1 MQVKLIASNY
11 QNGCNGKAKFST
23 TINDHQKVT
32 NFYQDSDT
40 RGNYCWLNCV
50 YDTKYSAI
58 KFGGYTSGASLPE
71 HIIVNSIEFQI
82 RTELTYS
89 LGKTY
94 FRLRTT
100 NNRIIAESSYDSGSQ
115 AGTSHKKFYLSVAED
130 IAKELTREDLDN
142 MYFEFETIGT
152 IKNSGH
158 IFSLYGSDITVDYT
172 EVYETV
178 LVPKAFTPSFKCQGT
193 NQTPGTPG
201 TMIADDLN
209 IGGIY
214 LSPDGYRDGQF
225 YNFDYSNFSRYC
237 PIRKAYIKFKVSI
250 GTGVEDALYAIYAG
264 NNRLAIFQPTVQENT
279 IQTYTINLPNG
290 LAYEWI
296 KDLKFVMQG
305 KSNRESTVA
314 LAFKGIE
321 LHILHDALQYKGK
334 MATGHATNYI
344 HLKYDLE
351 SETSGF
357 QKLEDVSNFLSP
369 VGTSGSCLTLLN
381 GGQDY
386 GNIDLT
392 EFTFSGIPSD
402 VVFEDVIIDRI
413 DIRTQYRCTWAASL
427 LNLRWM
433 IMLDD
438 TVLVT
443 FNDIPAKTDVKYSKH
458 FVGQGLRITSA
469 DLPRLRI
476 RFNGKVDN
484 NQNRPLWHH
493 GLSIDLYAGDSL
505 PETDEPTIVE
515 TAVKGDYSKGPN
527 VLFPSE
533 NIKPNNN
540 PEDTGYVGNLY
551 NDDLNDY
558 AEFTYTPTDAPAE
571 PMPGERPYE
580 AVIIASP
587 TLSSLGIPSDANI
600 TRIILTEEGY
610 VHTDSSGA
618 EAELGLYINNNS
630 YGKMPFENSTDFK
643 KNVFDSGEISIPKL
657 AIKGDTPT
665 FQIRWYSLD
674 ADFTYRVRYL
684 LWDITYEVGGL
695 SFKLQLAQGNIDK
708 IKVGSQDAM
717 ALYIGEGKI
726 I

>member
-11 QNGCNGKAKFST
+11 QNGCNGRAKFQVST
-23 TINDHQKVT
+23 SDNQKVT
-32 NFYQDSDT
+32 NFYQNSDT
-40 RGNYCWLNCV
+40 RQGYCWLNCV

-58 KFGGYTSGASLPE
+58 KFGGYTSGVSLPE
-71 HIIVNSIEFQI
+71 HVIVNSINFQI
-82 RTELTYS
+82 RAELYHT

-100 NNRIIAESSYDSGSQ
+100 NNRIIAETSYNSGSE
-115 AGTSHKKFYLSVAED
+115 AGTSYKKFYLSVAED

-152 IKNSGH
+152 VKNSGH

-178 LVPKAFTPSFKCQGT
+178 LIPKSFTPSFKCQST

-214 LSPDGYRDGQF
+214 LSSDGYRDGQF
-225 YNFDYSNFSRYC
+225 YNFDYSNFSRFY
-237 PIRKAYIKFKVSI
+237 PIRKAYVKFKVSI

-305 KSNRESTVA
+305 KSNREGTVA
-314 LAFKGIE
+314 LAFRGIE
-321 LHILHDALQYKGK
+321 LHILHDDLQYRGK

-443 FNDIPAKTDVKYSKH
+443 FTDIPAKTDVKYSKH

-695 SFKLQLAQGNIDK
+695 SFKLQLAQGDINK